1 MDDLTLTTA
10 NKYTVTYHAFIN
22 YDQFLEVQRAMA
34 DNTQIDTSKKDEDGN
49 VILPE
54 GIGLISTGRMF
65 DFPKLLIKY
74 LVVKIANEKGEEIKR
89 EQDSL
94 PLPPQDSKEIMGIL
108 SGIFNEAV
116 EVFEDK
122 KKVS

>member
-10 NKYTVTYHAFIN
+10 NKYSVTYHAFIN

-34 DNTQIDTSKKDEDGN
+34 DNTQIDTNKKDEEGN
-49 VILPE
+49 IILPE
-54 GIGLISTGRMF
+54 GLGLISTGRMF

-94 PLPPQDSKEIMGIL
+94 PLPPKDSKEVMDKL
-108 SGIFNEAV
+108 AEIFNEAV
-116 EVFEDK
+116 EVFDDK